1 MRDELFRAIRE
12 SLRECDCSWRD
23 KALVR
28 GAMLT
33 RNGREAIRESAIDFL
48 ESKGAQLP
56 VGADL
61 DIELDPDKFRE
72 WLELLKEWLPEIID
86 MIKMLIALFT

>member
-1 MRDELFRAIRE
+1 
-12 SLRECDCSWRD
+12 
-23 KALVR
+23 
-28 GAMLT
+28 
-33 RNGREAIRESAIDFL
+33 
-48 ESKGAQLP
+48 LP